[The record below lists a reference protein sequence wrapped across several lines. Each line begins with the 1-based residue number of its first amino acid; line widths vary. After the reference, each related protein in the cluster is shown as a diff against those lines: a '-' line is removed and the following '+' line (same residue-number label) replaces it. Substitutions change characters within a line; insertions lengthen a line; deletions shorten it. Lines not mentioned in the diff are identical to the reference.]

1 MNLVRCYGISC
12 FKLSMFLWYLLCLI
26 GTDSK
31 AYKRQ
36 RSQPS
41 ASDTKDLPLKKQLSQ
56 QLSVTE
62 KAKEKEKE
70 VCCLS
75 NEMDILCY
83 KTF

>member
-1 MNLVRCYGISC
+1 MY
-12 FKLSMFLWYLLCLI
+12 FFLWYKPCYEQFELSTLLWYFLFLL

-41 ASDTKDLPLKKQLSQ
+41 TSDTKDLPLKKQLSQ
-56 QLSVTE
+56 QISVSE

-75 NEMDILCY
+75 NERDIL
-83 KTF
+83 